1 MTVADGIQ
9 RGALVSGDHRYRYSL
24 DRAWDQG
31 TVMSLKHKKKE
42 VLFIGLNPSTA
53 DAYTDDPTVRKL
65 IFSAKANGYNAF
77 ELVNIFA
84 YRATYPN
91 QLRSTN
97 VDIIGPKN
105 KETIRRLAETIQDV
119 VLIYGSFWKPK
130 WPPYRAIEDTLEIF
144 GNKHRIFC
152 FGTSK
157 EGRPKHPLYLSNETV
172 SKLEPFQFVRV

>member
-1 MTVADGIQ
+1 MTGADGIA

-31 TVMSLKHKKKE
+31 RLGPNQKKKS

-53 DAYTDDPTVRKL
+53 DSFTDDPTVRKL

-84 YRATYPN
+84 YRATNPK

-105 KETIRRLAETIQDV
+105 RDTIRRLAKRIGDV
-119 VLIYGSFWKPK
+119 VLIYGSFWQLK

-144 GNKHRIFC
+144 GYKHKIFC
-152 FGTSK
+152 FGKSK